1 MNAFDQSTAPDYTQP
16 ESAAARRIR
25 EIRQSALYILAQALS
40 HPFISEGQRALATAK
55 AADCHDIWQLLKWHK
70 AVVQYVADV
79 KAGLREVQPEPA
91 PAAAA
96 PAPAPTVQPVAAVPL
111 PRRQLRPARRMSAE
125 KLLRLRAA
133 NQARRDAAEQ
143 LRTPTPMW
151 TESPRLSALPGG
163 LYWSGPAQVP
173 AVGAAVMVSHPG
185 GLSGKVT
192 VAGYFHAE
200 GFLGI
205 VVDAEK
211 VPAKLQHSPRSR
223 FLFGSDVHALAA

>member
-1 MNAFDQSTAPDYTQP
+1 MQALDQSAALDYAQP
-16 ESAAARRIR
+16 ESPVARRIR

-40 HPFISEGQRALATAK
+40 HPLISEGQRALATAK

-79 KAGLREVQPEPA
+79 KAGLRPLQPEPA
-91 PAAAA
+91 PAVEA
-96 PAPAPTVQPVAAVPL
+96 PAPAVQPVAAVAV

-125 KLLRLRAA
+125 KLVRLRAA

-205 VVDAEK
+205 VVDADK

-223 FLFGSDVHALAA
+223 FLFGSDVHPLAA